1 MSFSPFGLCVSL
13 LLYSHKMAF
22 GICLDVSAF
31 SDVGLHLIYVQH
43 LRHTTHAFNISEKV
57 TMVITTSNGY
67 NFIIFF
73 STLCAAELISDY
85 QT

>member
-1 MSFSPFGLCVSL
+1 MSFSPLGLCVSL

-43 LRHTTHAFNISEKV
+43 LRHTTHALNISEK
-57 TMVITTSNGY
+57 
-67 NFIIFF
+67 
-73 STLCAAELISDY
+73 
-85 QT
+85 

>member
-22 GICLDVSAF
+22 GIFGLDVSAF

-43 LRHTTHAFNISEKV
+43 LRHTTHEFNRSEK
-57 TMVITTSNGY
+57 
-67 NFIIFF
+67 
-73 STLCAAELISDY
+73 
-85 QT
+85 